1 VAQYKQTILGPFWFL
16 IQPLFSAGVFTVV
29 FGKIANLP
37 TDGLPQFLFYMAG
50 NLVWSYFARLLMSTS
65 NTFTANAGLFGKVYF
80 PRLSIPVS
88 TLFSGLIYFA
98 IQFTLFLSLMAYFSI
113 RGARIQPN
121 AWLLA
126 LPVLIVMMAGLSIG
140 VGVIISSA
148 TTKYRDLQQLL
159 GFGTQLFMYATP
171 IIYPLSMVPEKF
183 KWIVLA
189 NPMTPIV
196 EIFRFGFLGAGTVNP
211 WHLAYSGIFTVVVLL
226 FGILIFN
233 RVERTFMDTV

>member
-1 VAQYKQTILGPFWFL
+1 
-16 IQPLFSAGVFTVV
+16 
-29 FGKIANLP
+29 
-37 TDGLPQFLFYMAG
+37 
-50 NLVWSYFARLLMSTS
+50 
-65 NTFTANAGLFGKVYF
+65 
-80 PRLSIPVS
+80 
-88 TLFSGLIYFA
+88 
-98 IQFTLFLSLMAYFSI
+98 MAYFSI

-211 WHLAYSGIFTVVVLL
+211 
-226 FGILIFN
+226 
-233 RVERTFMDTV
+233 